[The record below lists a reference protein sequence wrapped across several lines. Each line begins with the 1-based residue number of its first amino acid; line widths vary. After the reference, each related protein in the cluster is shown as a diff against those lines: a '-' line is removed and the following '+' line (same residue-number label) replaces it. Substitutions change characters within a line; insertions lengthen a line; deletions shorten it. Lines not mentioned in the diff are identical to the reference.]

1 MSKPRAGFAL
11 GSGQRHPMP
20 DVERQ
25 RIGRGH
31 ALTGNQPGQREF
43 ADRPRGRPRGGA
55 PKSKRPLYTYGVGL
69 PTVTAAQVTAVAIG
83 TVQYRVNTSFQII
96 DFVCIATAATFLLT
110 SFYVGDTNMWLG
122 ANPMPADMFFPTV
135 QNRGLRFTTAKG
147 GRDISIG
154 WNSAVGTTTLQT
166 LVMALKVRSYFR
178 G

>member
-1 MSKPRAGFAL
+1 MELSEVGEDYTFGSAEAGEAVDAQMGL
-11 GSGQRHPMP
+11 ARY
-20 DVERQ
+20 
-25 RIGRGH
+25 
-31 ALTGNQPGQREF
+31 A
-43 ADRPRGRPRGGA
+43 PRGRVRGVA
-55 PKSKRPLYTYGVGL
+55 PQRQRAQRPLYTYGVGL
-69 PTVTAAQVTAVAIG
+69 PTVTAAMVTAAAIG

-122 ANPMPADMFFPTV
+122 ANPMPADMFFPAV

-154 WNSAVGTTTLQT
+154 WNSAVGTTQLQT

>member
-1 MSKPRAGFAL
+1 VAEFDAEFGMELNEVGEDYTYGAAEAGEAVDAQMGLARYAPRPRARAP
-11 GSGQRHPMP
+11 QRKA
-20 DVERQ
+20 Q
-25 RIGRGH
+25 
-31 ALTGNQPGQREF
+31 
-43 ADRPRGRPRGGA
+43 
-55 PKSKRPLYTYGVGL
+55 RPLYTYGVGL
-69 PTVTAAQVTAVAIG
+69 PTVTAAQVTAAALG

-122 ANPMPADMFFPTV
+122 ANPMPADMFFPAV